1 MQNMTMYTFIKKKAG
16 DKRIIIPDMNH
27 LKKLFIMPD
36 SPDKFL
42 EFGSELL
49 DLIHNFFT
57 EKGGIH
63 SSIPL
68 TELEKMFSNVNIP
81 KRPQLLKDVLIEIKK
96 KIIAHSVKVGNPYY
110 IGHMT
115 SAVPYFM
122 ILLEMI
128 IAALNQNQ
136 VKIESAKA
144 SSFVEREL
152 IGWMHRLVFNRSS
165 SFYKSFMQKWEV
177 ALGNVTT
184 DGTMAN
190 LAALLVA
197 RNKAFPPDGD
207 FPGIRKAGIHE
218 ALLHYG
224 YRKAVIIV
232 SKRGHYS
239 IDKVARIIGIGNDN
253 VIKVQVNNKNK
264 IDINELDCVCRQIRE
279 HNERGRDRIKIM
291 AIVGIAGTT
300 ETGNIDNLQE
310 MRRIADQCGA
320 HFHVDAAWGGSVLII
335 DQLRYLF
342 SGIQDA
348 DSVTVD
354 AHKLLYSP
362 ASMGMVLFRNENDL
376 NHLKHFS
383 NYIIR
388 QDSVDLGR
396 FTVEGSRPFAALK
409 PWATLKILGTDGFRV
424 LFEHA
429 FGLTS
434 SLRGQ
439 VEVHCNFEPM
449 NQPELFI
456 FIYRFVP
463 KDVQEKIEKLKLKI
477 SGVNP
482 EGPGHQAR
490 NKWMQRIHNI
500 NLLLNDLNIELHKEL
515 REDDNT
521 FVSRTMI
528 DAPFYFYQDIVV
540 LRAITINPLTTPEIL
555 KEILELQNTLGKK
568 IYKAQF
574 ESRLEKA

>member
-1 MQNMTMYTFIKKKAG
+1 MYTFLKTKVRS
-16 DKRIIIPDMNH
+16 RIIKTDMNQ

-36 SPDKFL
+36 SPDKFI
-42 EFGSELL
+42 EFGTELL
-49 DLIHNFFT
+49 DLIHSFFQ

-63 SSIPL
+63 SSISLP
-68 TELEKMFSNVNIP
+68 ELERIFSNVNIP
-81 KRPQLLKDVLIEIKK
+81 KKPALLKNVLSEIKN
-96 KIIAHSVKVGNPYY
+96 KIVAHSVKVGNPYY

-115 SAVPYFM
+115 TAVPYFM

-128 IAALNQNQ
+128 IAAMNQNQ

-152 IGWMHRLVFNRSS
+152 IGWMHRLVYNRNAR
-165 SFYKSFMQKWEV
+165 FYRTHMQNWEV
-177 ALGNVTT
+177 ALGNITT

-197 RNKAFPPDGD
+197 RNKAFGPDGR
-207 FPGIRKAGIHE
+207 FPGIRVAGIHE
-218 ALLHYG
+218 AFLHHG

-239 IDKVARIIGIGNDN
+239 IEKVARIIGLGSDS
-253 VIKVQVNNKNK
+253 VIKVPVDARNK
-264 IDINELDCVCRQIRE
+264 IDIIELERICRSIQE
-279 HNERGRDRIKIM
+279 HNDRGVDRIR
-291 AIVGIAGTT
+291 IVAQVGVAGTT
-300 ETGNIDNLQE
+300 ETGNIDNLKE
-310 MRRIADQCGA
+310 LRRISRAYNA
-320 HFHVDAAWGGSVLII
+320 HYHVDAAWGGSVLII

-342 SGIQDA
+342 NGIQDA

-362 ASMGMVLFRNENDL
+362 VSMGMVLFRDQKDL
-376 NHLKHFS
+376 DHLKHFS

-388 QDSVDLGR
+388 PDSVDLGR

-409 PWATLKILGTDGFRV
+409 PWATLKILGTEGFRL

-429 FGLTS
+429 FELTS
-434 SLRGQ
+434 VLRGL

-456 FIYRFVP
+456 FNYRFVP
-463 KDVQEKIEKLKLKI
+463 KDVQEKIERIRLRLGEAAAEGAGPDAI
-477 SGVNP
+477 S
-482 EGPGHQAR
+482 R
-490 NKWMQRIHNI
+490 LTRRLHNI
-500 NLLLNDLNIELHKEL
+500 NIVLNDLNIELHKEL

-521 FVSRTMI
+521 FVSRTMF
-528 DAPFYFYQDIVV
+528 DAPNYFYQDIVV
-540 LRAITINPLTTPEIL
+540 LRAITVNPLTTPEIL
-555 KEILELQNTLGKK
+555 KEIIDLQNTLGRK
-568 IYKAQF
+568 IYKGQF
-574 ESRLEKA
+574 ESRLEKL

>member
-1 MQNMTMYTFIKKKAG
+1 MYTLNKKISEKRTIKT
-16 DKRIIIPDMNH
+16 DMNQ

-49 DLIHNFFT
+49 DLIHNFFQ

-63 SSIPL
+63 SSISLP
-68 TELEKMFSNVNIP
+68 ELEKIFSTINMP
-81 KRPQLLKDVLIEIKK
+81 KKPQLLKEVLAEIKK

-115 SAVPYFM
+115 SAIPYFM

-152 IGWMHRLVFNRSS
+152 IGWMHRLVFNRNA
-165 SFYKSFMQKWEV
+165 SFYKTHIQNWAI
-177 ALGNVTT
+177 ALGNITL
-184 DGTMAN
+184 DGTTAN
-190 LAALLVA
+190 LTALLVA
-197 RNKAFPPDGD
+197 RNKAFRQDGK
-207 FPGIRKAGIHE
+207 FPGIREAGLHE
-218 ALLHYG
+218 AFLHYG
-224 YRKAVIIV
+224 YRKAVILV

-239 IDKVARIIGIGNDN
+239 IEKVARIIGLGNES
-253 VIKVQVNNKNK
+253 VIKVPVNTHNK
-264 IDINELDCVCRQIRE
+264 IDINELERNCRQISE
-279 HNERGRDRIKIM
+279 HNEQGSERIKIM
-291 AIVGIAGTT
+291 SLIGIAGTT
-300 ETGNIDNLQE
+300 ETGNIDNLKE
-310 MRRIADQCGA
+310 IHRIAEKYDA

-335 DQLRYLF
+335 DSLRYLF
-342 SGIQDA
+342 NGIQDA

-354 AHKLLYSP
+354 AHKLLFSP
-362 ASMGMVLFRNENDL
+362 VSMGMVLFKRETDL
-376 NHLKHFS
+376 DYLKHYS

-396 FTVEGSRPFAALK
+396 FTIEGSRPFAALK
-409 PWATLKILGTDGFRV
+409 PWASLKILGTEGFRL

-429 FGLTS
+429 LGLTS
-434 SLRGQ
+434 MLRSL
-439 VEVHCNFEPM
+439 VEMHCNFEPM

-456 FIYRFVP
+456 FNYRFVP
-463 KDVQEKIEKLKLKI
+463 EEVGDTIEVLMLKI
-477 SGVNP
+477 DGIDPNGL
-482 EGPGHQAR
+482 EHQQR
-490 NKWMQRIHNI
+490 NKHLNHLRQINI
-500 NLLLNDLNIELHKEL
+500 VLNELNIELHKEL

-528 DAPFYFYQDIVV
+528 DAPDYFYQDIVV

-555 KEILELQNTLGKK
+555 KEIIELQNTLGKK
-568 IYKAQF
+568 IYKTQF
-574 ESRLEKA
+574 ESRLEKLL

>member
-1 MQNMTMYTFIKKKAG
+1 MYTFLKKKVQS
-16 DKRIIIPDMNH
+16 RIIKTDMNQ

-36 SPDKFL
+36 SPDKFI
-42 EFGSELL
+42 EFGTELL
-49 DLIHNFFT
+49 DLIHHFFQ

-63 SSIPL
+63 SSISL
-68 TELEKMFSNVNIP
+68 QNLEKIFSDVNIP
-81 KRPQLLKDVLIEIKK
+81 KKPALLKNVLAEIKN
-96 KIIAHSVKVGNPYY
+96 KIVAHSVKVGNPYY

-115 SAVPYFM
+115 TAVPYFI

-136 VKIESAKA
+136 VKIETAKA

-152 IGWMHRLVFNRSS
+152 IGWMHRLVFNRNAR
-165 SFYKSFMQKWEV
+165 FYRTHMQNWEV
-177 ALGNVTT
+177 ALGNIAT

-197 RNKAFPPDGD
+197 RNKAFGPDGR
-207 FPGIRKAGIHE
+207 FPGIREAGLHE
-218 ALLHYG
+218 AFLHYG
-224 YRKAVIIV
+224 YRKAVILV

-239 IDKVARIIGIGNDN
+239 IDKVARIIGLGSDS
-253 VIKVQVNNKNK
+253 VVKVQVDAHNK
-264 IDINELDCVCRQIRE
+264 IDIIELERVCRSIQE
-279 HNERGRDRIKIM
+279 HNDRGMDRTKI
-291 AIVGIAGTT
+291 ISLVGIAGTT
-300 ETGNIDNLQE
+300 ETGNIDNLKE
-310 MRRIADQCGA
+310 LRRISTKYNA
-320 HFHVDAAWGGSVLII
+320 HYHVDAAWGGSVLLI
-335 DQLRYLF
+335 DKLRYLF
-342 SGIQDA
+342 NGIQDA

-362 ASMGMVLFRNENDL
+362 VSMGIVLFRDQKDL
-376 NHLKHFS
+376 DHLKHFS

-409 PWATLKILGTDGFRV
+409 PWATLKILGTEGFRL

-429 FGLTS
+429 FDLVS
-434 SLRGQ
+434 MLRGL

-456 FIYRFVP
+456 FNYRFVP
-463 KDVQEKIEKLKLKI
+463 KDVQEKIGRIRLRIGEA
-477 SGVNP
+477 NA
-482 EGPGHQAR
+482 EGADPGTVSRFTRRLHQ
-490 NKWMQRIHNI
+490 INI
-500 NLLLNDLNIELHKEL
+500 VLNELNIELHKEL

-521 FVSRTMI
+521 FVSRTMF
-528 DAPFYFYQDIVV
+528 DAPNYYYQDIVV

-555 KEILELQNTLGKK
+555 KEIIDLQNTLGRK
-568 IYKAQF
+568 IYKGQF
-574 ESRLEKA
+574 EGRLEKL

>member
-1 MQNMTMYTFIKKKAG
+1 MYTFLKKKAA
-16 DKRIIIPDMNH
+16 DKRIIIPDMNQ

-42 EFGSELL
+42 EFGTELL

-63 SSIPL
+63 SAIPL
-68 TELEKMFSNVNIP
+68 PELEKLFSKVDIP
-81 KRPQLLKDVLIEIKK
+81 KRPQLLKDVLLEIKN

-152 IGWMHRLVFNRSS
+152 IGWMHRLVYNKSS
-165 SFYKSFMQKWEV
+165 SYYRNFIQKWDV

-207 FPGIRKAGIHE
+207 FPGIRVAGLHE
-218 ALLHYG
+218 AFLHYG
-224 YRKAVIIV
+224 YRKAVVIV

-239 IDKVARIIGIGNDN
+239 IDKIARIIGLGNDN
-253 VIKVQVNNKNK
+253 VIKVPVNNKNK
-264 IDINELDCVCRQIRE
+264 IDIHVLENTVRQIRE
-279 HNERGRDRIKIM
+279 HNERGKDRIKII

-310 MRRIADQCGA
+310 MKHIADQCGA
-320 HFHVDAAWGGSVLII
+320 HFHVDAAWGGSVLLI

-342 SGIQDA
+342 NGIKEA

-354 AHKLLYSP
+354 AHKLLFSP

-409 PWATLKILGTDGFRV
+409 PWATLKILGTDGFRL

-429 FGLTS
+429 FELTS
-434 SLRGQ
+434 VLRGL

-463 KDVQEKIEKLKLKI
+463 KDIHEKIEKLLLKI
-477 SGVNP
+477 SGVSP
-482 EGPGHQAR
+482 DGPGHQAR
-490 NKWMQRIHNI
+490 NKWIQRLHGI
-500 NLLLNDLNIELHKEL
+500 NLLLNELNIELHKEL

>member
-1 MQNMTMYTFIKKKAG
+1 MYSLLKKKAKKG
-16 DKRIIIPDMNH
+16 TDSRSDMAQ

-42 EFGSELL
+42 EFGTELL
-49 DLIHNFFT
+49 DLIHRFFT

-63 SSIPL
+63 SSISLPD
-68 TELEKMFSNVNIP
+68 LEKLFSNVHLP
-81 KRPQLLKDVLIEIKK
+81 KRPQLLKTVLGEIKSR
-96 KIIAHSVKVGNPYY
+96 IIAHSVKVGNPYY

-115 SAVPYFM
+115 SAIPYFM

-152 IGWMHRLVFNRSS
+152 IGWMHRLVYSRANGY
-165 SFYKSFMQKWEV
+165 YKKFTQDWEV

-190 LAALLVA
+190 LTALLVA
-197 RNKAFPPDGD
+197 RNKAFRPAGA
-207 FPGIRKAGIHE
+207 FPGIRVAGLHE
-218 ALLHYG
+218 AFLHYG
-224 YRKAVIIV
+224 YRRAVILV

-239 IDKVARIIGIGNDN
+239 IDKVARVIGLGADS
-253 VIKVQVNNKNK
+253 VIKVPVNARNK
-264 IDINELDCVCRQIRE
+264 IDIVELERTCRQIRE
-279 HNERGRDRIKIM
+279 HNERGKDRIKIM
-291 AIVGIAGTT
+291 ALVGIAGTT
-300 ETGNIDNLQE
+300 ETGNIDNLKE
-310 MRRIADQCGA
+310 MSRIAKECDA

-342 SGIQDA
+342 NGIRDA

-362 ASMGMVLFRNENDL
+362 ASMGMVLFRNETDL
-376 NHLKHFS
+376 NYLKHFS

-409 PWATLKILGTDGFRV
+409 PWATLKILGTDGFRL

-429 FGLTS
+429 FELTS
-434 SLRGQ
+434 FLRGQ

-449 NQPELFI
+449 NHPELFI
-456 FIYRFVP
+456 FNYRFVP
-463 KDVQEKIEKLKLKI
+463 KEVQEKIEKLMLKI
-477 SGVNP
+477 AAIDP
-482 EGPGHQAR
+482 EGPDHQAR
-490 NKWMQRIHNI
+490 TKWLQRLHRI
-500 NLLLNDLNIELHKEL
+500 NSVLNDLNIELHKDL

-521 FVSRTMI
+521 FVSRTMF
-528 DAPFYFYQDIVV
+528 DSPAYFHQDIVV

-555 KEILELQNTLGKK
+555 REIIELQNTLGKK
-568 IYKAQF
+568 IYRSQF
-574 ESRLEKA
+574 EGKLEKL